1 VSKESGMHK
10 IWIIGALW
18 KMSLQAS
25 LMIPAVALCSML
37 LHKQSRKYSYALW
50 LLVLL
55 RLLVPVFVESPM
67 AANGFLWENMQRME
81 YRLLKSPMDFF
92 SANRI
97 EDLWADERESV
108 SKTADRE
115 TLESG
120 KQAGKGGAQTAAQIE
135 GSDIILW
142 QYRQQKTRNAFAIIW
157 LAGMIFTGLHFY
169 LQLLK
174 VKRQVA
180 MAVWRDG
187 NVWLCDRIP
196 TPFVMGIVSP
206 KIYIPF
212 HLNEKEEAYILEHE
226 AMHISH
232 CDHLVRLLGML
243 AVCLHWWNPLVWF
256 AVNQMNQDMEMC
268 CDEAVLSAKSAEEK
282 KQYMT
287 TLLHFAAGRQRYMG
301 VVTFGECQTEK
312 RVMHLLMNS
321 RRDWRTTALVTAIAV
336 ILGIGAFTVQGKAG
350 STVDEGFTDM
360 LQKADGSMNDMSG
373 IAWKK
378 ASLTGKSIHQDA
390 AIYDNLKEIW
400 GISREQAEEF
410 VEEFLYALQSD
421 NRKWMVRHVS
431 YPCVLKVKDA
441 EIRIEDEE
449 DFVSYYDDIF
459 TAQYIEQLRQWGEDG
474 LWANW
479 QGITLGN
486 GNIWFHFEN
495 GQWMINALSHEDGSL
510 AMRRPVISSK
520 QK

>member
-1 VSKESGMHK
+1 MHK
-10 IWIIGALW
+10 IWIIEVLW

-67 AANGFLWENMQRME
+67 AVNGFLWENMQRME
-81 YRLLKSPMDFF
+81 HRLLKSPVDFF
-92 SANRI
+92 SEHCAD
-97 EDLWADERESV
+97 DLQADERESAGKV
-108 SKTADRE
+108 QIAGRE

-120 KQAGKGGAQTAAQIE
+120 KQAGKDGAQAVTQME
-135 GSDIILW
+135 GSDIISR
-142 QYRQQKTRNAFAIIW
+142 QYRQQKTRNAFVVIW
-157 LAGMIFTGLHFY
+157 LAGMTLTGLYFY
-169 LQLLK
+169 LQFLR

-212 HLNEKEEAYILEHE
+212 HLNEREEACILEHE
-226 AMHISH
+226 TMHISH

-256 AVNQMNQDMEMC
+256 FVNRMNQDMEMC
-268 CDEAVLSAKSAEEK
+268 CDEAVLSVKSAEEK

-287 TLLHFAAGRQRYMG
+287 ALLHFAAGRQRYMG

-321 RRDWRTTALVTAIAV
+321 HRDWRTTALVTAVAV

-350 STVDEGFTDM
+350 STVDEDFTYM
-360 LQKADGSMNDMSG
+360 LQKAEGSMNDISE

-378 ASLTGKSIHQDA
+378 ASLTGKAIYQDA
-390 AIYDNLKEIW
+390 AIYDNLEEIW
-400 GISREQAEEF
+400 GISKEQAEEF

-421 NRKWMVRHVS
+421 NRKWIAQHVS
-431 YPCVLKVKDA
+431 YPCVLKVEDA

-459 TAQYIEQLRQWGEDG
+459 TAQYVEQLRQWGEDG

-486 GNIWFHFEN
+486 GNIWFYSEN
-495 GQWMINALSHEDGSL
+495 GQWMINALVHEDGRL
-510 AMRRPVISSK
+510 AMHHPVISSK
-520 QK
+520 